1 MEIENK
7 HPEDIFFPFLNF
19 FPPPHFFFGPA
30 HGMWKFPGQG
40 CTRAAV
46 TALAAAVMML
56 DS

>member
-7 HPEDIFFPFLNF
+7 HPEDIFFPFLNS
-19 FPPPHFFFGPA
+19 PPHFFFGPA